1 MYIVHDQ
8 IVNDIMSA
16 RNYNLRLKGYVGGYD
31 FDDGYVD
38 YVLSKHKDSPVTVL
52 IDSTGGSL
60 KTALSIAAAFRNH
73 GDVSV
78 HFVGLNASAAT
89 IASLGA
95 KHISIDSAAMYLVH
109 KCSSGLFEFGNFNA
123 DELSDLLSRI
133 EQTKTDLEKFDANV
147 AEMYARKCKKSPQD
161 LLDLMKVGGWLTAKE
176 ALDWGFVDEITDIEE
191 DANAKPKLTGE
202 VAAYFCQEGIPMP
215 DVPSS
220 DKEAESMLSKM
231 MTFFSSVF
239 GKHAND
245 NNTVLRT
252 YDNDN
257 HINPQTLQNP
267 ETTMK
272 NFQNICAL
280 LAMEVLAFTDGKCA
294 LTEDQIQALESAL
307 ADKNTLNA
315 SLTEAN
321 KSLTEKTDALAA
333 LQKDFDAGK
342 TALET
347 KSSELSA
354 KESLLA
360 AKNSEVAAKDT
371 LLAAKDAEINSL
383 RAQVEALRKA
393 PADDTHQVLDGQAP
407 SAQQSDEAR
416 FIDEMNEAKKL
427 YNAMKD

>member
-1 MYIVHDQ
+1 
-8 IVNDIMSA
+8 MSA
-16 RNYNLRLKGYVGGYD
+16 RNYNLRLKGYVGGNN
-31 FDDGYVD
+31 FEDGYVD

-202 VAAYFCQEGIPMP
+202 VAAYFCQDESLKALRLVNLYKGKYKKN
-215 DVPSS
+215 PSEVLKKLILENYAKIVSPS
-220 DKEAESMLSKM
+220 DKLVK
-231 MTFFSSVF
+231 
-239 GKHAND
+239 
-245 NNTVLRT
+245 
-252 YDNDN
+252 
-257 HINPQTLQNP
+257 QLQ
-267 ETTMK
+267 
-272 NFQNICAL
+272 
-280 LAMEVLAFTDGKCA
+280 
-294 LTEDQIQALESAL
+294 
-307 ADKNTLNA
+307 
-315 SLTEAN
+315 SLG
-321 KSLTEKTDALAA
+321 L
-333 LQKDFDAGK
+333 
-342 TALET
+342 
-347 KSSELSA
+347 
-354 KESLLA
+354 
-360 AKNSEVAAKDT
+360 
-371 LLAAKDAEINSL
+371 I
-383 RAQVEALRKA
+383 
-393 PADDTHQVLDGQAP
+393 P
-407 SAQQSDEAR
+407 
-416 FIDEMNEAKKL
+416 
-427 YNAMKD
+427 